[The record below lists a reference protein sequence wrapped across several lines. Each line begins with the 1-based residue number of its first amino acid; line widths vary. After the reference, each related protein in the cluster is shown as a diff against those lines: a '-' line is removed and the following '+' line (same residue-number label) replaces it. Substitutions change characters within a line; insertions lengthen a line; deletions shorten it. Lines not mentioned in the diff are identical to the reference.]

1 MNEKKDIS
9 KKYKKKIEVLKKH
22 NNLYY
27 NQDNPEISDKE
38 YDVLK
43 QELQELEKKYKFL
56 TKLNLQK
63 DLVGATPTNKFK
75 KIKHLFPMLS
85 LANAFDKNDM
95 QDFLKKIKN
104 FLNFK
109 DSQIELCTEPKI
121 DGISATIIYENGQLT
136 KGLSRGDG
144 IIGED
149 ILDNLKTIKSI
160 PKKINSKNIPNLI
173 EIRCEIYIS
182 KKDFISLKDKFANP
196 RNAAGGSLRQ
206 KSSIET
212 SKIPLKYFAYGLGAV
227 DPNFFKTQTQFLDKI
242 KEWGFV
248 TNPISRKV
256 TGLDKI
262 EEQHKKIDNL
272 RSSLDYD
279 IDGLVYKVN
288 DLNLQ
293 KRLGNTSNSPRWA
306 IAYKFSSEKAF
317 TKIKDIVIQVGR
329 TGAITPVAKV
339 DPVTVGGVVV
349 SNATLHNEDEI
360 KRKDIRVGD
369 VVQIQ
374 RAGDVI
380 PQVISVDISKRKKE
394 SKKFIFPK
402 KCLCGGT
409 TSKEISKTT
418 KKEDAVRR
426 CSKGYECK
434 FIAKEK
440 LKHIVSKEALNIDG
454 LGKKVIDQFWDLK
467 IVREPSDIFQLDY
480 NKIKNL
486 EGWGDLSIENLKKA
500 ITKSQQISL
509 DKLIFSIGIRHI
521 GQENAKIL
529 AGFFGSINDFA
540 KLFDNQSR
548 GKILINLADLDGIG
562 ETQVQSI
569 DSFFRNYTNTKITKS
584 LIQNLN
590 VQNYTSL
597 NSDGKFSNKKIMF
610 TGGFQNMSR
619 SEAKAIVENNGGK
632 VLGTISRKLDL
643 LVVGDSKPTKK
654 KIDQANKLNIKV
666 ILEKEWNKILNS

>member
-1 MNEKKDIS
+1 M
-9 KKYKKKIEVLKKH
+9 L
-22 NNLYY
+22 
-27 NQDNPEISDKE
+27 
-38 YDVLK
+38 
-43 QELQELEKKYKFL
+43 YKFR
-56 TKLNLQK
+56 
-63 DLVGATPTNKFK
+63 
-75 KIKHLFPMLS
+75 
-85 LANAFDKNDM
+85 
-95 QDFLKKIKN
+95 
-104 FLNFK
+104 
-109 DSQIELCTEPKI
+109 E
-121 DGISATIIYENGQLT
+121 
-136 KGLSRGDG
+136 
-144 IIGED
+144 
-149 ILDNLKTIKSI
+149 
-160 PKKINSKNIPNLI
+160 
-173 EIRCEIYIS
+173 
-182 KKDFISLKDKFANP
+182 
-196 RNAAGGSLRQ
+196 
-206 KSSIET
+206 
-212 SKIPLKYFAYGLGAV
+212 
-227 DPNFFKTQTQFLDKI
+227 
-242 KEWGFV
+242 
-248 TNPISRKV
+248 
-256 TGLDKI
+256 
-262 EEQHKKIDNL
+262 
-272 RSSLDYD
+272 
-279 IDGLVYKVN
+279 
-288 DLNLQ
+288 
-293 KRLGNTSNSPRWA
+293 
-306 IAYKFSSEKAF
+306 
-317 TKIKDIVIQVGR
+317 
-329 TGAITPVAKV
+329 
-339 DPVTVGGVVV
+339 
-349 SNATLHNEDEI
+349 
-360 KRKDIRVGD
+360 
-369 VVQIQ
+369 
-374 RAGDVI
+374 RAGRCNSTSDFCRHF
-380 PQVISVDISKRKKE
+380 KRKKE

-418 KKEDAVRR
+418 KKDAVRR

-654 KIDQANKLNIKV
+654 KIDQTNKLNIKV

>member
-1 MNEKKDIS
+1 M
-9 KKYKKKIEVLKKH
+9 
-22 NNLYY
+22 
-27 NQDNPEISDKE
+27 
-38 YDVLK
+38 
-43 QELQELEKKYKFL
+43 F
-56 TKLNLQK
+56 
-63 DLVGATPTNKFK
+63 
-75 KIKHLFPMLS
+75 M
-85 LANAFDKNDM
+85 
-95 QDFLKKIKN
+95 
-104 FLNFK
+104 
-109 DSQIELCTEPKI
+109 
-121 DGISATIIYENGQLT
+121 
-136 KGLSRGDG
+136 
-144 IIGED
+144 
-149 ILDNLKTIKSI
+149 
-160 PKKINSKNIPNLI
+160 
-173 EIRCEIYIS
+173 
-182 KKDFISLKDKFANP
+182 
-196 RNAAGGSLRQ
+196 
-206 KSSIET
+206 
-212 SKIPLKYFAYGLGAV
+212 
-227 DPNFFKTQTQFLDKI
+227 
-242 KEWGFV
+242 W
-248 TNPISRKV
+248 
-256 TGLDKI
+256 
-262 EEQHKKIDNL
+262 
-272 RSSLDYD
+272 
-279 IDGLVYKVN
+279 
-288 DLNLQ
+288 
-293 KRLGNTSNSPRWA
+293 
-306 IAYKFSSEKAF
+306 
-317 TKIKDIVIQVGR
+317 
-329 TGAITPVAKV
+329 
-339 DPVTVGGVVV
+339 
-349 SNATLHNEDEI
+349 
-360 KRKDIRVGD
+360 
-369 VVQIQ
+369 
-374 RAGDVI
+374 
-380 PQVISVDISKRKKE
+380 
-394 SKKFIFPK
+394 
-402 KCLCGGT
+402 GT

-632 VLGTISRKLDL
+632 GLGNNF
-643 LVVGDSKPTKK
+643 KK
-654 KIDQANKLNIKV
+654 TRLACCRRLKAH
-666 ILEKEWNKILNS
+666 